1 MVEVAQYAARSCSDH
16 RVTPLVIM
24 MLSPIRMWLSALARC
39 EQHLCSSLFSTENC
53 LCDSNCIKMPAH
65 QNEKKEYKYRETHTH
80 THTRTR
86 THAHFTEKV
95 RSTSYLPALPVSSI
109 RTHSVPPRTSDSKS
123 ETTLNKSG
131 SMAKWY

>member
-1 MVEVAQYAARSCSDH
+1 
-16 RVTPLVIM
+16 
-24 MLSPIRMWLSALARC
+24 
-39 EQHLCSSLFSTENC
+39 
-53 LCDSNCIKMPAH
+53 MPAH
-65 QNEKKEYKYRETHTH
+65 QSEKKEYKYRETHTYAR
-80 THTRTR
+80 THTRTHAR
-86 THAHFTEKV
+86 THTHTHARTHFTEKV